1 MINRHR
7 IQNVLLYSLVITIL
21 LFLYT
26 CKSAEDNERKVEVGK
41 GFLTVLPLDVDDFF
55 LFVNLGHMSQPGHIF
70 PSDHGGFYL
79 TDYMTPVPIF
89 SPADMIIKRIVESEH
104 VNHGY
109 TDYGLTLSVN
119 DDEFQ
124 IVIGHMSNIHDSILE
139 QAETFSETE
148 CETYSTSGD
157 TYRNCLTWTEIP
169 ISAGDTLG
177 MAGGNPGQFGLDF
190 GTFDKTRK
198 IEFATDRF
206 DNYLYPYTVSPLDYF
221 TDEINQILIPQ
232 CGDSF
237 CRGEPTVRTKPPVG
251 GTVDYDVPG
260 SAQGIW
266 FKVGEPMFPEDPH
279 IALVYHNVD
288 PDVPIF
294 SIGNSLIGLNS
305 GPYTF
310 ATQDTGYVDRSFDS
324 VKPDG
329 HIYQYDT
336 WYHCSTT
343 PDMRAVFL
351 LQLIDASH
359 LKIEKQDDSL
369 GPPWQFTNNAVM
381 FDR

>member
-26 CKSAEDNERKVEVGK
+26 CKSAEDNERKIEVGK

-157 TYRNCLTWTEIP
+157 TYRNCLTWTVIP

-198 IEFATDRF
+198 I
-206 DNYLYPYTVSPLDYF
+206 
-221 TDEINQILIPQ
+221 
-232 CGDSF
+232 
-237 CRGEPTVRTKPPVG
+237 
-251 GTVDYDVPG
+251 
-260 SAQGIW
+260 
-266 FKVGEPMFPEDPH
+266 
-279 IALVYHNVD
+279 
-288 PDVPIF
+288 
-294 SIGNSLIGLNS
+294 
-305 GPYTF
+305 
-310 ATQDTGYVDRSFDS
+310 
-324 VKPDG
+324 
-329 HIYQYDT
+329 
-336 WYHCSTT
+336 
-343 PDMRAVFL
+343 
-351 LQLIDASH
+351 
-359 LKIEKQDDSL
+359 
-369 GPPWQFTNNAVM
+369 
-381 FDR
+381 